1 MYSIGHAAEQVG
13 ISPATL
19 RAWERRYAVV
29 QPTRTPG
36 TYRVYSRDDLRIL
49 QAMKQLID
57 AGWSASLAAQEV
69 SRTRGAALDDHVE
82 SAVVPTSHDIP
93 DHFVAAAAAM
103 DSRRLEAIL
112 DQIFSSGSY
121 EAVVTT
127 YLFPALR
134 ALGDAWAAGR
144 VTVAGEHLAS
154 HAVGRR
160 LAAAFDAAA
169 SARGDRRVLMGLPPG
184 SQHELGLFAFAVA
197 ARRRGLDVDY
207 LGADVPTSDWV
218 KASTSSTVVGVA
230 LAIPSERDVMPAVEV
245 FEALRT
251 ESPRLVLAVGGAAAG
266 ESPPGVVRLGDDIGS
281 AAETL
286 LRAVGR

>member
-1 MYSIGHAAEQVG
+1 MYSIGHVAEQVG

-29 QPTRTPG
+29 EPTRTPG

-69 SRTRGAALDDHVE
+69 SRTRDAALDDHDE

-103 DSRRLEAIL
+103 DSRRLEALL
-112 DQIFSSGSY
+112 DQMFSSGSY
-121 EAVVTT
+121 ETVVTT

-169 SARGDRRVLMGLPPG
+169 SARGDGRVLMGLPPG

-218 KASTSSTVVGVA
+218 KASSSSTVVGVA
-230 LAIPSERDVMPAVEV
+230 LAIPSERDVTPAVEV

-251 ESPRLVLAVGGAAAG
+251 ENPRLVLATGGAAAG
-266 ESPPGVVRLGDDIGS
+266 ESPPGVVRLGDDIAS

-286 LRAVGR
+286 LRALGR